1 MKIINKILVIF
12 FALLLN
18 TNLALSGEKWD
29 MALAYGAGNFH
40 SANATE
46 FAKNVTDK
54 SGGKLTIVTHPGGSL
69 FKGGEIFR
77 AVRTGQAPIGER
89 FMSALGKE
97 DPLLEVDSQP
107 FLATSYGDAKKLY
120 KASKDE
126 IVKGLD
132 SKGLVF
138 LYAVPWPAQG
148 LYSKKEINSVADL
161 KGLKFRAYNSAT
173 IRIAELTGMTPT
185 KIEAAE
191 ISQAFSTGAVESM
204 ITSPTTGKNKKIWE
218 NGVGYFYDIA
228 AWFPKNMVIVNKDAW
243 NKLDADTQK
252 LVMSEAA
259 KAEQKGW
266 DLSKRGNKD
275 DKKALADAGMKVGK
289 VNPALKKHFEEVG
302 ATMAKEWADRAGS
315 RGQSVLKAYSGSS
328 Y

>member
-1 MKIINKILVIF
+1 MRLIKYFLTTIASLIIFSSVS
-12 FALLLN
+12 FA
-18 TNLALSGEKWD
+18 EKWD

-46 FAKNVTDK
+46 FAKNVTKK
-54 SGGKLTIVTHPGGSL
+54 SGGKLQIVTHPGGSL

-77 AVRTGQAPIGER
+77 AVRTGQAQIGER

-97 DPLLEVDSQP
+97 DPLLEIDSQP
-107 FLATSYGDAKKLY
+107 FLATSYTDAMRLY

-126 IVKGLD
+126 ITKGLD
-132 SKGLVF
+132 EKGLVF

-173 IRIAELTGMTPT
+173 IRIAELTGMAPT

-252 LVMSEAA
+252 LIMSEAA

-289 VNPALKKHFEEVG
+289 VNPELKKHFEEVG
-302 ATMAKEWADRAGS
+302 AVMAKEWADRAGA
-315 RGQSVLKAYSGSS
+315 RGAAVLAAFQ
-328 Y
+328 

>member
-1 MKIINKILVIF
+1 MKLLNKILVIL

-46 FAKNVTDK
+46 FAKNVSDN

-77 AVRTGQAPIGER
+77 AVRTGQAQIGER
-89 FMSALGKE
+89 FMSALGKI

-107 FLATSYGDAKKLY
+107 FLATSYDDAMNLY
-120 KASKDE
+120 QASKPE

-148 LYSKKEINSVADL
+148 LYSKKEINSIADL

-173 IRIAELTGMTPT
+173 IRIAELTGMAPT

-218 NGVGYFYDIA
+218 NGVKYFYDIA
-228 AWFPKNMVIVNKDAW
+228 AWFPKNMVIVNKEAW
-243 NKLDADTQK
+243 NKLDSATQK
-252 LVMSEAA
+252 LVMMEAS
-259 KAEQKGW
+259 KAEKKGW
-266 DLSKRGNKD
+266 ALSKKGNKV
-275 DKKALADAGMKVGK
+275 DKKALADAGMEVGK
-289 VNPALKKHFEEVG
+289 VNAALKKHFEGVG
-302 ATMAKEWADRAGS
+302 ATMSKEWAERAGS
-315 RGQSVLKAYSGSS
+315 RGAAVLAAYK
-328 Y
+328 

>member
-1 MKIINKILVIF
+1 MKLLNKILVIF
-12 FALLLN
+12 FALMLN

-46 FAKNVTDK
+46 FAKNVSDN

-77 AVRTGQAPIGER
+77 AVRTGQAQIGER

-107 FLATSYGDAKKLY
+107 FLATTYDDAMNLY
-120 KASKDE
+120 QASKPE
-126 IVKGLD
+126 IIKGLD

-173 IRIAELTGMTPT
+173 IRIAELTGMAPT

-218 NGVGYFYDIA
+218 NGVKYFYDIA
-228 AWFPKNMVIVNKDAW
+228 AWFPKNMVIVNKEAW
-243 NKLDADTQK
+243 NKLDSATQK
-252 LVMSEAA
+252 LVMMEAS
-259 KAEQKGW
+259 KAEKKGW
-266 DLSKRGNKD
+266 ALSKKGNKV
-275 DKKALADAGMKVGK
+275 DKKALADAGMEVGK
-289 VNPALKKHFEEVG
+289 VNAALKKHFESVG
-302 ATMAKEWADRAGS
+302 ATMSKEWAERAGD
-315 RGQSVLKAYSGSS
+315 RGQAVLAAYK
-328 Y
+328 

>member
-1 MKIINKILVIF
+1 MKLFRNIFLTLV
-12 FALLLN
+12 ALVFSAS
-18 TNLALSGEKWD
+18 LANAGEKWD

-107 FLATSYGDAKKLY
+107 FLATNYGAAMRLY
-120 KASKDE
+120 KASKPE

-161 KGLKFRAYNSAT
+161 KGLKFRAYNTAT
-173 IRIAELTGMTPT
+173 IRIAELTGMAPT

-243 NKLDADTQK
+243 NKLDEATQK
-252 LVMSEAA
+252 LIMSEAA
-259 KAEQKGW
+259 IAEKKGW
-266 DLSKRGNKD
+266 DLSKKGNRD

-289 VNPALKKHFEEVG
+289 VNPALKKHFESVG
-302 ATMAKEWADRAGS
+302 ATMSKEWADRAGS
-315 RGQSVLKAYSGSS
+315 RGQAVLAAYK
-328 Y
+328 

>member
-1 MKIINKILVIF
+1 MKFLKYLVSIIASV
-12 FALLLN
+12 ALFTSASN
-18 TNLALSGEKWD
+18 AGEKWD

-46 FAKNVTDK
+46 FAKNVSDN

-77 AVRTGQAPIGER
+77 AVRTGQTQIGER

-107 FLATSYGDAKKLY
+107 FLATSYDDAMDLY
-120 KASKDE
+120 QASKPE

-148 LYSKKEINSVADL
+148 LYSKKEIKSVADL

-173 IRIAELTGMTPT
+173 IRIAELTGMAPT

-218 NGVGYFYDIA
+218 NGVKYFYDIA

-243 NKLDADTQK
+243 NKLDSATQK
-252 LVMSEAA
+252 LVMMEAS
-259 KAEQKGW
+259 KAEKKGW
-266 DLSKRGNKD
+266 ALSKKGNKD

-289 VNPALKKHFEEVG
+289 VNAELKKHFENVG
-302 ATMAKEWADRAGS
+302 ATMSKEWADRAGS
-315 RGQSVLKAYSGSS
+315 RGQGVLAAYK
-328 Y
+328 

>member
-1 MKIINKILVIF
+1 
-12 FALLLN
+12 
-18 TNLALSGEKWD
+18 
-29 MALAYGAGNFH
+29 
-40 SANATE
+40 
-46 FAKNVTDK
+46 
-54 SGGKLTIVTHPGGSL
+54 
-69 FKGGEIFR
+69 
-77 AVRTGQAPIGER
+77 
-89 FMSALGKE
+89 MSALGKE

-107 FLATSYGDAKKLY
+107 FLATNYGAAMRLY
-120 KASKDE
+120 QASKAE

-173 IRIAELTGMTPT
+173 IRIAELTGMAPT

-228 AWFPKNMVIVNKDAW
+228 AWFPKNMVIVNKEAW

-252 LVMSEAA
+252 LIKSEAA
-259 KAEQKGW
+259 IAEKKGW
-266 DLSKRGNKD
+266 DLSKKGNRD

-289 VNPALKKHFEEVG
+289 VNAALQKHFEDVG
-302 ATMAKEWADRAGS
+302 ATMSNEWAERAGE
-315 RGQSVLKAYSGSS
+315 RGQAVLAAYK
-328 Y
+328 

>member
-1 MKIINKILVIF
+1 MKLIKNILVTL
-12 FALLLN
+12 FALIFSA
-18 TNLALSGEKWD
+18 NLANAGEKWD

-46 FAKNVTDK
+46 FAKNVTEK

-69 FKGGEIFR
+69 YKGGEIFR
-77 AVRTGQAPIGER
+77 AVRTGQAQIGER

-107 FLATSYGDAKKLY
+107 FLATNYGAAMRLY
-120 KASKDE
+120 KASKPE

-173 IRIAELTGMTPT
+173 IRIAELTGMAPT

-243 NKLDADTQK
+243 NKLDAATQK

-259 KAEQKGW
+259 KAEKKGW
-266 DLSKRGNKD
+266 DLSKKGNKN
-275 DKKALADAGMKVGK
+275 DKKALADAGMKVSK
-289 VNPALKKHFEEVG
+289 VNSALKKHFEDVG
-302 ATMAKEWADRAGS
+302 ATMSKEWAERAGS
-315 RGQSVLKAYSGSS
+315 RGQAVLAAFK
-328 Y
+328 

>member
-1 MKIINKILVIF
+1 MKFLKYLVSIIASVVLF
-12 FALLLN
+12 
-18 TNLALSGEKWD
+18 TNASNAGEKWD

-40 SANATE
+40 SANAAE
-46 FAKNVTDK
+46 FAKNVSDN

-77 AVRTGQAPIGER
+77 AVRTGQAQIGER

-107 FLATSYGDAKKLY
+107 FLATSYDDAMNLY
-120 KASKDE
+120 QASKPE

-148 LYSKKEINSVADL
+148 LYSKKEINSIADL

-173 IRIAELTGMTPT
+173 IRIAELTGMAPT

-218 NGVGYFYDIA
+218 NGVKYFYDIA

-243 NKLDADTQK
+243 NKLDSATQK
-252 LVMSEAA
+252 LVMMEAS
-259 KAEQKGW
+259 KAEKKGW
-266 DLSKRGNKD
+266 ALSKKGNKD

-289 VNPALKKHFEEVG
+289 VNAELKKHFENVG
-302 ATMAKEWADRAGS
+302 ATMSKEWADRAGS
-315 RGQSVLKAYSGSS
+315 RGQGVLAAYK
-328 Y
+328 

>member
-1 MKIINKILVIF
+1 MKLFKNIFLAFVALVF
-12 FALLLN
+12 SVSVAN
-18 TNLALSGEKWD
+18 AGEKWD

-40 SANATE
+40 SAKATE

-77 AVRTGQAPIGER
+77 AVRTGQVPIGER

-107 FLATSYGDAKKLY
+107 FLATNYGAAMRLY
-120 KASKDE
+120 KASKPE

-132 SKGLVF
+132 AKGLVF

-148 LYSKKEINSVADL
+148 LYSKKEINSIADL

-173 IRIAELTGMTPT
+173 IRIAELTGMAPT

-228 AWFPKNMVIVNKDAW
+228 AWFPKNMVIANKDAW

-252 LVMSEAA
+252 LIMSEAA

-266 DLSKRGNKD
+266 DLSKIGNRD

-289 VNPALKKHFEEVG
+289 VNSALKKHFEEVG
-302 ATMAKEWADRAGS
+302 ATMSKEWAERAGA
-315 RGQSVLKAYSGSS
+315 RGQAVLAAYK
-328 Y
+328 

>member
-1 MKIINKILVIF
+1 MKFIKYFLSTLISLIL
-12 FALLLN
+12 A
-18 TNLALSGEKWD
+18 TNVAIAEKWD

-46 FAKNVTDK
+46 FAKNVTEK
-54 SGGKLTIVTHPGGSL
+54 SGGKLTIVAHPGGSL

-77 AVRTGQAPIGER
+77 AVRTGQAQIGER

-97 DPLLEVDSQP
+97 DPLLEIDSQP
-107 FLATSYGDAKKLY
+107 FLATSYSDALSLY

-126 IVKGLD
+126 IVKSLD

-173 IRIAELTGMTPT
+173 IRIAELTGMAPT

-204 ITSPTTGKNKKIWE
+204 ITSPTTGKNSKIWE
-218 NGVGYFYDIA
+218 NGV
-228 AWFPKNMVIVNKDAW
+228 K
-243 NKLDADTQK
+243 
-252 LVMSEAA
+252 
-259 KAEQKGW
+259 
-266 DLSKRGNKD
+266 
-275 DKKALADAGMKVGK
+275 
-289 VNPALKKHFEEVG
+289 
-302 ATMAKEWADRAGS
+302 
-315 RGQSVLKAYSGSS
+315 
-328 Y
+328 

>member
-1 MKIINKILVIF
+1 MKLFKNIF
-12 FALLLN
+12 
-18 TNLALSGEKWD
+18 LALVALVFSASVANAGEKWD

-107 FLATSYGDAKKLY
+107 FLATNYGAAMRLY
-120 KASKDE
+120 QASKPE
-126 IVKGLD
+126 IIKGLD

-173 IRIAELTGMTPT
+173 IRIAELTGMAPT

-252 LVMSEAA
+252 LIMSEAA
-259 KAEQKGW
+259 KAEKKGW
-266 DLSKRGNKD
+266 DLSKKGNKN

-289 VNPALKKHFEEVG
+289 VNTALKKHFEEVG
-302 ATMAKEWADRAGS
+302 ATMSKEWADRAGA
-315 RGQSVLKAYSGSS
+315 RGQAVLSAYK
-328 Y
+328 

>member
-1 MKIINKILVIF
+1 MKLFKNIF
-12 FALLLN
+12 LTFVALLFSVG
-18 TNLALSGEKWD
+18 LANAGEKWD

-46 FAKNVTDK
+46 FAKNVTEK

-107 FLATSYGDAKKLY
+107 FLATNYGAAMRLY
-120 KASKDE
+120 KASKPE

-148 LYSKKEINSVADL
+148 LYSKKAINSIADL

-173 IRIAELTGMTPT
+173 IRIAELTGMAPT

-243 NKLDADTQK
+243 NKLDGATQK
-252 LVMSEAA
+252 LLKSEAA
-259 KAEQKGW
+259 KAEKKGW
-266 DLSKRGNKD
+266 ALSKKGNRD
-275 DKKALADAGMKVGK
+275 DKKALANAGMKVGK
-289 VNPALKKHFEEVG
+289 VNSALKKHFEGVG
-302 ATMAKEWADRAGS
+302 ATMSKEWADRAGS
-315 RGQSVLKAYSGSS
+315 RGQAVLAAY
-328 Y
+328 

>member
-1 MKIINKILVIF
+1 MKLLNKILVIL

-46 FAKNVTDK
+46 FAKNVSDN

-77 AVRTGQAPIGER
+77 AVRTGQAQIGER

-107 FLATSYGDAKKLY
+107 FLATTYDDAMNLY
-120 KASKDE
+120 QASKPE

-148 LYSKKEINSVADL
+148 LYSKKEINSIADL

-173 IRIAELTGMTPT
+173 IRIAELTGMAPT

-218 NGVGYFYDIA
+218 NGVKYFYDIA

-243 NKLDADTQK
+243 NKLDSATQK
-252 LVMSEAA
+252 LVMTEAS
-259 KAEQKGW
+259 KAEKKGW
-266 DLSKRGNKD
+266 ALSKKGNKV
-275 DKKALADAGMKVGK
+275 DKKALADAGMEVGK
-289 VNPALKKHFEEVG
+289 VNAALKKHFEGVG
-302 ATMAKEWADRAGS
+302 ATMSKEWAERAGS
-315 RGQSVLKAYSGSS
+315 RGAAVLAAYK
-328 Y
+328 

>member
-1 MKIINKILVIF
+1 MKFIKYFISTIVSLLIL
-12 FALLLN
+12 
-18 TNLALSGEKWD
+18 TNISLAEKWD

-46 FAKNVTDK
+46 FAKNVTEK

-77 AVRTGQAPIGER
+77 AVRTGQAQIGER

-107 FLATSYGDAKKLY
+107 FLATSYDDAMDLY
-120 KASKDE
+120 QASKPE
-126 IVKGLD
+126 IIKGLD

-148 LYSKKEINSVADL
+148 LYSKKEINSIADL

-173 IRIAELTGMTPT
+173 IRIAELTGMAPT

-218 NGVGYFYDIA
+218 NGVKYFYDIA

-243 NKLDADTQK
+243 NKLDSATQK
-252 LVMSEAA
+252 LVMSEAS
-259 KAEQKGW
+259 KAEKKGW
-266 DLSKRGNKD
+266 ALSKKGNKA

-289 VNPALKKHFEEVG
+289 VNAELKKHFESVG
-302 ATMAKEWADRAGS
+302 ATMSKEWVERAGS
-315 RGQSVLKAYSGSS
+315 RGKAVLAAYK
-328 Y
+328 

>member
-1 MKIINKILVIF
+1 MKLFKNIF
-12 FALLLN
+12 LTFVALLFSAG
-18 TNLALSGEKWD
+18 LANAGEKWD

-107 FLATSYGDAKKLY
+107 FLATNYGAAMRLY
-120 KASKDE
+120 QSSKPE

-132 SKGLVF
+132 AKGLVF

-161 KGLKFRAYNSAT
+161 KGLKFRAYNTAT
-173 IRIAELTGMTPT
+173 IRIAELTGMAPT

-228 AWFPKNMVIVNKDAW
+228 AWFPKNMVIANKDAW

-252 LVMSEAA
+252 LIMSEAA

-266 DLSKRGNKD
+266 DLSKKGNRD

-289 VNPALKKHFEEVG
+289 VNATLKKHFEGVG
-302 ATMAKEWADRAGS
+302 ATMSKEWADRAGA
-315 RGQSVLKAYSGSS
+315 RGQAVLAAYK
-328 Y
+328 

>member
-1 MKIINKILVIF
+1 M
-12 FALLLN
+12 
-18 TNLALSGEKWD
+18 
-29 MALAYGAGNFH
+29 
-40 SANATE
+40 
-46 FAKNVTDK
+46 
-54 SGGKLTIVTHPGGSL
+54 
-69 FKGGEIFR
+69 
-77 AVRTGQAPIGER
+77 
-89 FMSALGKE
+89 
-97 DPLLEVDSQP
+97 
-107 FLATSYGDAKKLY
+107 ATSYGDAKKLY

-173 IRIAELTGMTPT
+173 IRIAELTGMAPT

-252 LVMSEAA
+252 LIMSEAA

-266 DLSKRGNKD
+266 DLSKKGNRD
-275 DKKALADAGMKVGK
+275 DKKALADAGMKVAK
-289 VNPALKKHFEEVG
+289 VNSALKKHFEDVG
-302 ATMAKEWADRAGS
+302 ATMSKEWADRAGA
-315 RGQSVLKAYSGSS
+315 RGQAVLAAYK
-328 Y
+328 

>member
-46 FAKNVTDK
+46 FAKNVTEK
-54 SGGKLTIVTHPGGSL
+54 SDGKLSILTHPGGSL
-69 FKGGEIFR
+69 YKGGEIFR
-77 AVRTGQAPIGER
+77 AVRTGQAQIGER

-107 FLATSYGDAKKLY
+107 FLATNYGAAMRLY
-120 KASKDE
+120 KASKPE

-173 IRIAELTGMTPT
+173 IRIAELTGMSPT

-228 AWFPKNMVIVNKDAW
+228 AWFPKNMVIVNKEAW
-243 NKLDADTQK
+243 NKLDEATQK
-252 LVMSEAA
+252 LVMAEAA

-266 DLSKRGNKD
+266 DLSKRGNRD
-275 DKKALADAGMKVGK
+275 DKQALADNGMKVGK
-289 VNPALKKHFEEVG
+289 VNAELKKHFEEVG
-302 ATMAKEWADRAGS
+302 ATMAKEWAERAGS
-315 RGQSVLKAYSGSS
+315 RGAAVLAAY
-328 Y
+328 